1 MLSGPSV
8 APRPL
13 PDIPTR
19 LDRGLHDV
27 HVGVLGVVSSMTWL
41 AATLHVL
48 HLFVTFHLVIAAI
61 LKSPPTSN
69 PLSDSSSA
77 LASDMGQLGQ
87 ILHYTTTQISS
98 DRVPG

>member
-13 PDIPTR
+13 SDIPTR

-27 HVGVLGVVSSMTWL
+27 HVGVLGVVSMAWL

-48 HLFVTFHLVIAAI
+48 HLFVTFHLVKAVIAAI
-61 LKSPPTSN
+61 YSN
-69 PLSDSSSA
+69 HP
-77 LASDMGQLGQ
+77 QLLTRYQ
-87 ILHYTTTQISS
+87 IRPQH
-98 DRVPG
+98 

>member
-27 HVGVLGVVSSMTWL
+27 HVGVLGVVSMAWL
-41 AATLHVL
+41 AATLHIL
-48 HLFVTFHLVIAAI
+48 HLFVTFHFVKAVIAAI

-87 ILHYTTTQISS
+87 ILHYTTTQIS
-98 DRVPG
+98 